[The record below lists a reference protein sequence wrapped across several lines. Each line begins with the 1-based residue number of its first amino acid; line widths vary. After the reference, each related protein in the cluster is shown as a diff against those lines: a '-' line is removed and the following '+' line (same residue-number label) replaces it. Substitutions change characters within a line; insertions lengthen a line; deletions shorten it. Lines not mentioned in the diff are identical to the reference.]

1 MARVIGIDIRS
12 RHVRTVLL
20 STNLRRIRLEALVEI
35 ERDQLPSLEEAVR
48 ASFLPLIPGGDSLA
62 AAVDGDVAF
71 VHRLRLPPAA
81 LKELDA
87 VVPFELEA
95 QVPVDID
102 DLVYD
107 FTLLPRQGAT
117 SPVDLLAAAVRATH
131 VKERIDLVVKA
142 TSREP
147 DRIGVGALPLSNL
160 SAVMP
165 LLQTEAHIALV
176 ELGDNRSEIVV
187 LRRGQPVFARTVS
200 IGVAG
205 LPATAAQLSASLRQT
220 MAAAAL
226 QISAAIETVYLT
238 GQGALAPGAEAYLAA
253 ELGIPTSRMP
263 APPLDGLTAEQE
275 EQFPRFARAV
285 GLAIGLRGRAKDL
298 DLRSG
303 SLSFQGGFTFL
314 RNKAPLL
321 AALIGVIL
329 LSFFFS
335 TWAELRS
342 LADEHE
348 KLAAQLAVV
357 TKTTLGEETTEPDR
371 AKELLDTASARAET
385 DPMPHID
392 GFDIMVELSKAVPEK
407 TGIPPAPFVHDVEE
421 LEFTRE
427 HLKIRGVVGSA
438 AEAQQ
443 IADALKQN
451 KCFVDPKIGKT
462 SHEVNGTRQKYLL
475 ETDLKCPEDA
485 TAAKKKAD
493 SEEGSK

>member
-20 STNLRRIRLEALVEI
+20 STNFRKIRLESLVEI

-48 ASFLPLIPGGDSLA
+48 ASFLPLLPGGDSVA
-62 AAVDGDVAF
+62 TAVDGDVAF

-102 DLVYD
+102 ELVYD
-107 FTLLPRQGAT
+107 FTLLPRHGSAA
-117 SPVDLLAAAVRATH
+117 PVDLLAAAVRETH
-131 VKERIDLVVKA
+131 VRERIELLHRA
-142 TSREP
+142 ISREP
-147 DRIGVGALPLSNL
+147 DRVGVGALPLANL
-160 SAVMP
+160 ATVTP
-165 LLQTEAHIALV
+165 LLQAEAHIALV
-176 ELGDNRSEIVV
+176 ELGDHRSEIVV
-187 LRRGQPVFARTVS
+187 MRRGQPVFARTVS

-205 LPATAAQLSASLRQT
+205 LPGSAPQLSATLRQT

-226 QISAAIETVYLT
+226 QLSAAVETVYLT

-253 ELGIPTSRMP
+253 ELGIPTSRLP
-263 APPLDGLTAEQE
+263 APAIEGLTAEQE
-275 EQFPRFARAV
+275 EQFPRFARAI
-285 GLAIGLRGRAKDL
+285 GLALGLRGRAKDL

-303 SLSFQGGFTFL
+303 ALSFQRGFTFL
-314 RNKAPLL
+314 KQRAPLL

-342 LADEHE
+342 LSDEHE

-357 TKTTLGEETTEPDR
+357 TRTALGEETTEPDR
-371 AKELLDTASARAET
+371 AKELLETASARGEV

-392 GFDIMVELSKAVPEK
+392 GFDVMVELSKAVPE
-407 TGIPPAPFVHDVEE
+407 TITHDVEE
-421 LEFTRE
+421 LEFNRE
-427 HLKIRGVVGSA
+427 HLKIRGIVGSA
-438 AEAQQ
+438 AEAQK

-451 KCFVDPKIGKT
+451 KCFVDPKIGKV
-462 SHEVNGTRQKYLL
+462 SQVVNGTRQKYLL
-475 ETDLKCPEDA
+475 ETDLRCPEDA
-485 TAAKKKAD
+485 APAKKKAD
-493 SEEGSK
+493 SEEAK

>member
-1 MARVIGIDIRS
+1 
-12 RHVRTVLL
+12 VLL
-20 STNLRRIRLEALVEI
+20 STNFRKVRLEALVEI
-35 ERDQLPSLEEAVR
+35 ERDQLATLEEAVR
-48 ASFLPLIPGGDSLA
+48 ASFLPLMPGGDSIA
-62 AAVDGDVAF
+62 AAVDGEVAF

-107 FTLLPRQGAT
+107 FALLSSQGRGA
-117 SPVDLLAAAVRATH
+117 PVDLLAAAVRTTH
-131 VKERIDLVVKA
+131 VKERIDLLVRA

-147 DRIGVGALPLSNL
+147 DRIGVGALPLANL
-160 SAVMP
+160 ATVMP

-176 ELGDNRSEIVV
+176 ELGDNGSEVVV
-187 LRRGQPVFARTVS
+187 LRRAQPVFARTLS
-200 IGVAG
+200 IGVSG
-205 LPATAAQLSASLRQT
+205 LPATAAQLSATLRQT

-226 QISAAIETVYLT
+226 QLSAAIETVYLT
-238 GQGALAPGAEAYLAA
+238 GQGALAPGAEAYLAS
-253 ELGIPTSRMP
+253 ELGIPASRLP
-263 APPLDGLTAEQE
+263 APALEGLTTEQE
-275 EQFPRFARAV
+275 EQFPRFARAI
-285 GLAIGLRGRAKDL
+285 GMALGLRGRARDL

-303 SLSFQGGFTFL
+303 ALSYQGGFTFL
-314 RNKAPLL
+314 KQKAPML

-348 KLAAQLAVV
+348 KLAGQLATI
-357 TKTTLGEETTEPDR
+357 TKSALGEETSEPDR
-371 AKELLDTASARAET
+371 AKELLDTASSRAET

-407 TGIPPAPFVHDVEE
+407 IVHDVEE

-427 HLKIRGVVGSA
+427 HLKIRGIVGSA
-438 AEAQQ
+438 AEAQL
-443 IADALKQN
+443 IADALKEN
-451 KCFVDPKIGKT
+451 KCFVDPKIGKV
-462 SHEVNGTRQKYLL
+462 SQQVNGTRQKYLL
-475 ETDLKCPEDA
+475 ESDLRCPEDV
-485 TAAKKKAD
+485 TAAKKKVD
-493 SEEGSK
+493 TEEGSK